1 MSQRDLKLFAKELF
15 QKHLNKVCKV
25 IDLFPEGK
33 NWNENHIRYAIKK
46 IIECPT
52 KAPEQIV
59 KEIKRSYLEYGNKW
73 FVDGGK

>member
-1 MSQRDLKLFAKELF
+1 MNQKVLITTKLLF
-15 QKHLNKVCKV
+15 QEYWKKIVETIK
-25 IDLFPEGK
+25 LFPEGK
-33 NWNENHIRYAIKK
+33 GWNERHIKYAIKK
-46 IIECPT
+46 IVECPT